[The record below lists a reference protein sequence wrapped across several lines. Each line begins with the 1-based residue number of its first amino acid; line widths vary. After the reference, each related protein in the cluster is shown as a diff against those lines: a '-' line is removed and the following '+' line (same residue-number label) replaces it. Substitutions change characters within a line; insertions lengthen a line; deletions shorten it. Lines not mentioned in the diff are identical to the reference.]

1 MQLSQRI
8 VLMASGALL
17 VLSAGF
23 LITQEIKSKRLE
35 HRSTE
40 TAISAKQALW
50 QNVSKVEL
58 NNIRTAIIG
67 ITRNRDALSALAES
81 SFSDLEDELGST
93 VNRLRASGAAS
104 QLIVTTATGR
114 PGRPSF
120 AFATPLYKG
129 RDFIGVA
136 LLVNN
141 LKAASGQIKESAKA
155 DVLILG
161 SDKKQLFT
169 TDDTLVLDMAELGTL
184 QDAPKHFTIAT
195 AGKTLRGVALPLRD
209 AEKSNIGY
217 LVTLSDITA
226 FALADQ
232 KFERLV

>member
-50 QNVSKVEL
+50 QNVSKVDL

-67 ITRNRDALSALAES
+67 FTRNRDALSALAES

-114 PGRPSF
+114 PVFPTVAAENIVSSDPIVGITLKDKKVHSGLTARNGRPSF
-120 AFATPLYKG
+120 AFATPLY
-129 RDFIGVA
+129 
-136 LLVNN
+136 
-141 LKAASGQIKESAKA
+141 
-155 DVLILG
+155 
-161 SDKKQLFT
+161 
-169 TDDTLVLDMAELGTL
+169 
-184 QDAPKHFTIAT
+184 
-195 AGKTLRGVALPLRD
+195 
-209 AEKSNIGY
+209 
-217 LVTLSDITA
+217 
-226 FALADQ
+226 
-232 KFERLV
+232 